1 MSCDVVNL
9 TPLLYV
15 IGMSERPLLLL
26 IRGLLAMVATI
37 FMISPV
43 SCVDLLI
50 ILFPQGPLV
59 VGLKE
64 LSLRFESLYEYVCD
78 CEQITHHLGL
88 LHGDL
93 LHSLDITDPVT
104 ESIDDLDVLDVWDSI
119 LSIGEVLY
127 IVPKALIV
135 LLFDSLQ
142 GLSGRW
148 TLVRALEVPNEH
160 GT

>member
-1 MSCDVVNL
+1 MNTS
-9 TPLLYV
+9 V
-15 IGMSERPLLLL
+15 IASKSPTILGFF
-26 IRGLLAMVATI
+26 MV
-37 FMISPV
+37 IS
-43 SCVDLLI
+43 S
-50 ILFPQGPLV
+50 
-59 VGLKE
+59 
-64 LSLRFESLYEYVCD
+64 
-78 CEQITHHLGL
+78 
-88 LHGDL
+88 
-93 LHSLDITDPVT
+93 SLDITDPVT